1 MARPTR
7 PTEFVR
13 SRAMASLR
21 RGLNQSST
29 DVEDNAVTPTFPWE
43 DIVRAQ
49 AQQLIVNVQQVVD
62 EVRREGCW
70 KRAQPEF
77 QTPKLC
83 PVMVTWHLPPTAPV
97 RNETNCEPSKAM
109 HCQGF

>member
-29 DVEDNAVTPTFPWE
+29 DVEDNAVTSIFPWE
-43 DIVRAQ
+43 DIIRAQ
-49 AQQLIVNVQQVVD
+49 AEQLIVNVQQVVD
-62 EVRREGCW
+62 EVRREGWW
-70 KRAQPEF
+70 KRAQPEC

-83 PVMVTWHLPPTAPV
+83 SIVITWYMLPTEQFA
-97 RNETNCEPSKAM
+97 NETNCAPS
-109 HCQGF
+109 